1 MVPTQSS
8 KDTIAAIIT
17 PPGEGGIAAIRLAG
31 PNCKKIIKKHFKS
44 SIKKNKSVTNRS
56 FKPFLLQHGFFYD
69 KSSLLVDEV
78 MSVYMPH
85 GKSYTGEEQIEI
97 FCHGGRLVVRQ
108 ILEELLNSGAR
119 SAEPGEFTK
128 LAFLAGKMDLT
139 QAEAVAGIISANTE
153 YSHKVASE
161 QLTGAY
167 SELILSIRSDII
179 TVFAEVEASID
190 FPDEEIEPATYNRLT
205 ESLGEVITSI
215 ERLLKTYNSGRIIKE
230 GYKIAIAGRPNA
242 GKSSLFNLLLQQQ
255 RALVTPTAGTTRDFL
270 SEWIDVGGVAV
281 NIIDTAG
288 LRKRGNVIEKAGQE
302 KTNKILKEADL
313 VLWMFDLSHKNWAMN
328 IKDDLA
334 NKAGL
339 RLLPV
344 GNKIDLI
351 KKPIASKQLVEQI
364 NDIKDTQDV
373 VIEQTTLVSCK
384 TKKGFVDLKKSIS
397 KEMMLRIPDLTSG
410 LVVTSARHQQ
420 KLKGSLKH
428 LKTAKKQLSISDS
441 PELITFT
448 LNQAINEIDE
458 ITGKIYN
465 EDILGKIFSTFCLG
479 K

>member
-1 MVPTQSS
+1 MVPTQLNN
-8 KDTIAAIIT
+8 DTIAAIIT

-31 PNCKKIIKKHFKS
+31 PDCKNIIKKHFKPFS
-44 SIKKNKSVTNRS
+44 KKGLNPFMLRFGRFSNKSG
-56 FKPFLLQHGFFYD
+56 LAI
-69 KSSLLVDEV
+69 DEV
-78 MSVYMPH
+78 MVVYMPH
-85 GKSYTGEEQIEI
+85 MRSYTGEEQIEI

-108 ILEELLNSGAR
+108 ILDELLNSGAR

-128 LAFLAGKMDLT
+128 LAFLAGKMDLA

-167 SELILSIRSDII
+167 SEQILSIRKNII
-179 TVFAEVEASID
+179 AVLAEVEASID
-190 FPDEEIEPATYNRLT
+190 FSDQEFDSVSYLGLLNSLQEI
-205 ESLGEVITSI
+205 IDSI
-215 ERLLKTYNSGRIIKE
+215 DRLLKTYKSGRIVKE

-270 SEWIDVGGVAV
+270 SEWIDIGGVAV

-288 LRKRGNVIEKAGQE
+288 LRQKGTIVEKAGQE

-313 VLWMFDLSHKNWAMN
+313 IVWIFDLSNKNWKIQLDDD
-328 IKDDLA
+328 IKKLPKKTA
-334 NKAGL
+334 L
-339 RLLPV
+339 RLLLV
-344 GNKIDLI
+344 GNKIDLL
-351 KKPIASKQLVEQI
+351 KKPITSKQILEQI
-364 NDIKDTQDV
+364 KIDKTYYLIDTKQ
-373 VIEQTTLVSCK
+373 IISISCK
-384 TKKGFVDLKKSIS
+384 AKNGITDFKKKLSS
-397 KEMMLRIPDLTSG
+397 KINLNLTDMTSG

-420 KLKGSLKH
+420 KLKSSLIN
-428 LKTAKKQLSISDS
+428 LKTARRQLKESDS
-441 PELITFT
+441 PELIAFT
-448 LNQAINEIDE
+448 LNQAINELDE

-465 EDILGKIFSTFCLG
+465 EEVLEKIFSTFCLG